1 MLSKIAIG
9 TIAIII
15 AAGAGVLFGQWLE
28 KPTLDD
34 LAQHN
39 RILAAADS
47 TKAVELKDG
56 RVLYNRLVRDYNDAE
71 QAWAFVADSL
81 NDVADALRREA
92 IDDGRTIETLVTANA
107 QLRDS
112 LDAVVSGIVVTDE
125 MVSAELYSYK
135 GYQDGSITAEG
146 YVTIFTPEDDEPW
159 GDASLN
165 FDIQMTPTV
174 LLSRDENTG
183 LAECDI
189 SFGDMP
195 VYMRDLECVNNW
207 DVDLPVKSKIALP
220 SIALGSAITLG
231 VIGLVVLLVAP

>member
-9 TIAIII
+9 AILVII

-34 LAQHN
+34 LAQRN

-47 TKAVELKDG
+47 TKEVKLGEG

-71 QAWAFVADSL
+71 DAWVFITDSLSGVADVLGEKARS
-81 NDVADALRREA
+81 N
-92 IDDGRTIETLVTANA
+92 GRTIETLVTANA
-107 QLRDS
+107 QLSDS
-112 LDAVVSGIVVTDE
+112 LDSVVSGVVVTDS
-125 MVSAELYSYK
+125 MVTAELFTYK
-135 GYQDGSITAEG
+135 RYQDGSIAGEG
-146 YVTIFTPEDDEPW
+146 FVTIYTPEDDEPW
-159 GDASLN
+159 GNASLN
-165 FDIQMTPTV
+165 FDIRMTPTV

-195 VYMRDLECVNNW
+195 VYMQDLECVNNW
-207 DVDLPVKSKIALP
+207 DVDLPVRDKIALP

-231 VIGLVVLLVAP
+231 LIGVIALIL